1 MARRL
6 LAAAFVLLAAVTG
19 CAGRRP
25 KAPAHVPEK
34 AKAVV
39 RTAKSFLP
47 EENDKGKN
55 PKDCS
60 DFVEK
65 VFAANGIRLPRT
77 AIDMSIQGS
86 RVKSS
91 KELRMGDLVFFSGE
105 KVSRI
110 VGHVGI
116 YVNNGIFI
124 HQAQPDVG
132 VREESLFSDYYRKR
146 YLSARR
152 IIK

>member
-1 MARRL
+1 MGRKVL
-6 LAAAFVLLAAVTG
+6 ILALVAASSIAG

-25 KAPAHVPEK
+25 KKPAPVPQK
-34 AKAVV
+34 AKAVI
-39 RTAKSFLP
+39 RTAKTYLP
-47 EENDKGKN
+47 EENFKGKN

-60 DFVEK
+60 DFVGL
-65 VFAANGIRLPRT
+65 VFAAHGIALPRT
-77 AIDMSIQGS
+77 AVDMSILGA

-105 KVSRI
+105 KASRI

-124 HQAQPDVG
+124 HLSQHEIG
-132 VREESLFSDYYRKR
+132 VREESLYSDYYRKR
-146 YLSARR
+146 YLAARR
-152 IIK
+152 LIK